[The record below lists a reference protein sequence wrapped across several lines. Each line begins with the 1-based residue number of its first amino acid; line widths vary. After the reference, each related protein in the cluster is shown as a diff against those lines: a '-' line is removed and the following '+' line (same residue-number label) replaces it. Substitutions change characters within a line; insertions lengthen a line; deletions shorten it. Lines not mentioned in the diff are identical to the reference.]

1 MNRRSQM
8 AYQAMLE
15 SESEIVGR
23 IHVTGLRS
31 LNIMGILK
39 RPVMAIWSRK
49 R

>member
-1 MNRRSQM
+1 M

-23 IHVTGLRS
+23 IQVTGLRS
-31 LNIMGILK
+31 LNLMGILK
-39 RPVMAIWSRK
+39 KTRDGDLEQK